1 MRVGKPVALG
11 VIVTIMTG
19 AFGDTLVGTVVV
31 VATARAARALAAFVG
46 REAVVVALAV
56 WMVSTIVVAAAKSAS
71 RGSDAVWA
79 LLVAAAAAGVWL
91 V

>member
-1 MRVGKPVALG
+1 MLTMRAGKPVAL
-11 VIVTIMTG
+11 VVLAITMK
-19 AFGDTLVGTVVV
+19 ALLGDTLLETVSL
-31 VATARAARALAAFVG
+31 VATAKAAVRVLV
-46 REAVVVALAV
+46 AVVGHKAVLVAVAV
-56 WMVSTIVVAAAKSAS
+56 WMLSAS